1 MKRDI
6 VNSIMSREYSAVIR
20 NARVLNV
27 FTGEVIFADIGIA
40 GPKIGEITEDG
51 GSLNAPVQIDA
62 DGQFAIPGLI
72 DSHVHIESSM
82 VTPRWFGDAVVPKGT
97 TTAVADPHEI
107 ANVLGVDGVRLM
119 HDDSDGGL
127 LQVFLQAPSCVP
139 SVPALETAGAAIGPD
154 EVSAILALERSLGLA
169 EVMDFPA
176 VINGDPRMKAIL
188 RAALTASGVI
198 SGHAPGLRGRELA
211 AYVAGGPQSDHENLS
226 EEEILDK
233 LRSGMWVEARLS
245 SHSQSVSMVARVLG
259 RLPSAPPN
267 VVLCTDDTLPT
278 DLVRRGHMNY
288 VVARCVS
295 QGIRPETAIRMATLN
310 AALRFGFR
318 DRGAISP
325 GKRADIC
332 LVPELETCEPT
343 VVLIAGR
350 EAARDGSALIEP
362 SEFPDLNAAR
372 GTVRL
377 PDGLSP
383 ESLVVNVDEATT
395 RVFVNAVHVDE
406 VPLLTKKRTVEIEAR
421 NGHVAV
427 SPEKDIASVAVIER
441 HGRDGSIGRGFVS
454 GLHLRYGAVATTVAH
469 DSHNL
474 VVVGYDP
481 SDMLIAA
488 REVERL
494 GGGVVFVRSGNV
506 VARLELSV
514 AGLMSARPVPDVAR
528 DLERLQRSLTDAG
541 VGGVDPL
548 MGFLVL
554 SLPVIPE
561 LRITNRGL
569 VDVNTQRIIPVVQ
582 Q

>member
-1 MKRDI
+1 MERDI
-6 VNSIMSREYSAVIR
+6 VNSIMNREYSAVVR

-40 GPKIGEITEDG
+40 GQKIGEVTEDR
-51 GSLNAPVQIDA
+51 GSLKAPVEIDA

-97 TTAVADPHEI
+97 TTVVADPHEI
-107 ANVLGVDGVRLM
+107 ANVLGVDGVRFM
-119 HDDSDGGL
+119 HADSDGGP

-176 VINGDPRMKAIL
+176 VINGDPRMSAIL
-188 RAALTASGVI
+188 RAASAASDVI
-198 SGHAPGLRGRELA
+198 SGHAPGLRGRDLS
-211 AYVAGGPQSDHENLS
+211 AYIAGGPQSDHENLS
-226 EEEILDK
+226 EEEILEK
-233 LRSGMWVEARLS
+233 LRGGMWVEARLS
-245 SHSQSVSMVARVLG
+245 SHSESVSMVARVLS
-259 RLPSAPPN
+259 RLPSVPPN

-278 DLVRRGHMNY
+278 DLVRRGHMNH
-288 VVARCVS
+288 VVAGCVS

-310 AALRFGFR
+310 AALRFGLR

-332 LVPELETCEPT
+332 LVPALETCEPT
-343 VVLIAGR
+343 VVLVAGQ
-350 EAARDGSALIEP
+350 EAARNGSVLIAGGE
-362 SEFPDLNAAR
+362 SQDVDAVR

-383 ESLVVNVDEATT
+383 ESLVVRVDESAT
-395 RVFVNAVHVDE
+395 RVLVNAVHVGD
-406 VPLLTKKRTVEIEAR
+406 VPLLTEKRTVEVEAR
-421 NGHVAV
+421 SGRVAV
-427 SPEKDIASVAVIER
+427 SPEKDIAAVAVIER

-454 GLHLRYGAVATTVAH
+454 GLHLKYGAVATTVAH

-474 VVVGYDP
+474 VVVGYDA
-481 SDMLIAA
+481 SDMLMAA

-494 GGGVVFVRSGNV
+494 GGGVVFVRSGSV
-506 VARLELSV
+506 LARLELSV
-514 AGLMSARPVPDVAR
+514 AGLMSARPVPEVAR
-528 DLERLQRSLTDAG
+528 DLERLQRALTDAG
-541 VGGVDPL
+541 VRGMDPL

-569 VDVNTQRIIPVVQ
+569 VDVNTQSIIPVVQ